1 MTLKEKVGQLI
12 MIGADTDI
20 NKKYCEKILK
30 DIDSNKVGGVCFF
43 KGKSDNLPKLINKYN
58 FTVAARTSDSG
69 IPVYHRVWNRENET
83 LEIRILLSAIRKNHN
98 SSRIRNVKRHKENDH
113 TRAINSVWSL
123 TFAPV

>member
-12 MIGADTDI
+12 MIGADTDL

-58 FTVAARTSDSG
+58 SVCK
-69 IPVYHRVWNRENET
+69 IP
-83 LEIRILLSAIRKNHN
+83 LLVSIDG
-98 SSRIRNVKRHKENDH
+98 E
-113 TRAINSVWSL
+113 WSL
-123 TFAPV
+123 SM